1 MIENSLNSA
10 FRGGTCFILSVLVL
24 CMALKGYY
32 KNVYWMNMT
41 AMVLCLLFSVIKVD
55 EFTRR
60 LWNIYETVQQEGVA
74 QVTF

>member
-1 MIENSLNSA
+1 
-10 FRGGTCFILSVLVL
+10 
-24 CMALKGYY
+24 
-32 KNVYWMNMT
+32 MNMT